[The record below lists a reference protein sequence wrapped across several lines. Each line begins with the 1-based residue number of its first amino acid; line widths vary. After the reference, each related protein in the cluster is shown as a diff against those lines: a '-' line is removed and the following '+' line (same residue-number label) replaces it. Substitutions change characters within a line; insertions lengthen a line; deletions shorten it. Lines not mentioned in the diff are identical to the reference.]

1 MCEDYIRK
9 HNAAG
14 NNAIYY
20 RLMQDS
26 GLTLMLFASVT
37 KSHKHNGTQ
46 PEERSAAKADSI
58 PY

>member
-9 HNAAG
+9 HNAPG

-26 GLTLMLFASVT
+26 GLALMLFARVT
-37 KSHKHNGTQ
+37 KSHTYNGTQ
-46 PEERSAAKADSI
+46 PEERSTTKVDSF